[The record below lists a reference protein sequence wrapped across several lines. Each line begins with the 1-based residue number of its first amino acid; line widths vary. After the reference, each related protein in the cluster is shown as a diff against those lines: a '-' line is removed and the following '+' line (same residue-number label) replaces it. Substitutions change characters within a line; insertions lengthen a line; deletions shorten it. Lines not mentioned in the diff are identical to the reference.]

1 MLISTMSQP
10 KKDSKKKKNLKLPL
24 QLVVDTHDS
33 SMDVGIP
40 SHDVMIPNAVFSAG
54 GFLPPRTPQTP
65 SYSQSAP
72 VIVSENAENVPPQNR
87 PVPRPRHQAVPVSTS
102 TTSHSLPV
110 NTVVTL
116 PLQTVPED
124 TVSGVPAS
132 VTATVNMPTAPVSQ
146 VQPAPEDTV
155 SGVPA
160 SVTATVNMPTAPVSQ
175 ASSGAVSSIPPYSL
189 AETSGSSTTSTS
201 LPSAD
206 MQPATSRGDWQSFTS
221 QGLPSF
227 TVGSTRGGPPPGDP
241 TGRVRLTPDKRKGT
255 IFIRDLM
262 NATIVTARLRLY
274 VIEKSGWY
282 KGKDKSFCRLAFGDN
297 TGFCQALVY
306 VKDFDKLLVAGKS
319 VLLSNFIYKNERIF
333 INQKSRV
340 MS

>member
-116 PLQTVPED
+116 PLQTV
-124 TVSGVPAS
+124 
-132 VTATVNMPTAPVSQ
+132 
-146 VQPAPEDTV
+146 PEDTV